1 MKEHSVTA
9 LHQQRPWE
17 YSAFPVHVAATTRI
31 TPHMVRITLAG
42 RELRH
47 FAPWSLDQ
55 RIKLILPMA
64 DGSTPQFGLLEDP
77 TPHPRDWY
85 SRWKALPEDRRN
97 VLRTYTPAAIRPEEA
112 EIDVDFYIH
121 EPAGPASSWAL
132 TCGPGDDLIITGPD
146 IRAGYTGYGI
156 HYLPPEPPDLMLL
169 VGDESSLPAIRN
181 ILSTQHDT
189 GAVHLLLELGDPRD
203 DTTTTSGARSTI
215 ITRGTAPGEH
225 LETAVREW
233 TAQHRSAIDRSRAPY
248 AWIAGEAASTSRIR
262 RHLTGDAGLA
272 KDRVVFQGYW
282 KLGAPLVG

>member
-1 MKEHSVTA
+1 
-9 LHQQRPWE
+9 
-17 YSAFPVHVAATTRI
+17 
-31 TPHMVRITLAG
+31 
-42 RELRH
+42 
-47 FAPWSLDQ
+47 
-55 RIKLILPMA
+55 
-64 DGSTPQFGLLEDP
+64 
-77 TPHPRDWY
+77 
-85 SRWKALPEDRRN
+85 
-97 VLRTYTPAAIRPEEA
+97 
-112 EIDVDFYIH
+112 
-121 EPAGPASSWAL
+121 
-132 TCGPGDDLIITGPD
+132 
-146 IRAGYTGYGI
+146 
-156 HYLPPEPPDLMLL
+156 MLL